1 MSDLEYQAATLAA
14 REWGIVIAAGHLAI
28 AAIVGG
34 VQCVLI
40 WRGLD
45 FMRRAADARDRGLE
59 NQRLDANQRHENQ
72 RLEANQRHESQRL
85 EADQRHAENMAALK
99 ALIEGQADTK
109 AGIDAQ
115 SAALAEAVAALK
127 VVVERT
133 TPAPGGAQ

>member
-14 REWGIVIAAGHLAI
+14 REWTMWIAAGHLAI
-28 AAIVGG
+28 TAIVGG

-72 RLEANQRHESQRL
+72 RLEA
-85 EADQRHAENMAALK
+85 DQRHAENMAALK

-109 AGIDAQ
+109 AAIDAQ

>member
-59 NQRLDANQRHENQ
+59 NQRLEANQRHENQ
-72 RLEANQRHESQRL
+72 RRDADQRYESQRRDADQRHESQRL

-99 ALIEGQADTK
+99 ALIEGQPTRRR
-109 AGIDAQ
+109 
-115 SAALAEAVAALK
+115 E
-127 VVVERT
+127 
-133 TPAPGGAQ
+133 

>member
-59 NQRLDANQRHENQ
+59 NQRREADQRHENQ
-72 RLEANQRHESQRL
+72 RLEADRRHS
-85 EADQRHAENMAALK
+85 ENMAALK
-99 ALIEGQADTK
+99 ALIEGQADMK
-109 AGIDAQ
+109 AAISAQ
-115 SAALAEAVAALK
+115 SDALAEAVAALK

-133 TPAPGGAQ
+133 APAPGGAP

>member
-59 NQRLDANQRHENQ
+59 NQRRD
-72 RLEANQRHESQRL
+72 
-85 EADQRHAENMAALK
+85 ADQRHAENMAALK
-99 ALIEGQADTK
+99 ALIEGQPTRRR
-109 AGIDAQ
+109 
-115 SAALAEAVAALK
+115 E
-127 VVVERT
+127 
-133 TPAPGGAQ
+133 

>member
-1 MSDLEYQAATLAA
+1 MFDLEYQAATLAA
-14 REWGIVIAAGHLAI
+14 REWTMWIAAGHLAV

-45 FMRRAADARDRGLE
+45 FMHRAADARDRAADARDRGLE

-72 RLEANQRHESQRL
+72 RLEA
-85 EADQRHAENMAALK
+85 DQRHAENMAALK
-99 ALIEGQADTK
+99 ALIEGQAGTK
-109 AGIDAQ
+109 AAIDAQ